1 VYSWGEHS
9 QGKIGRIVGSRGKSQ
24 QITLDL
30 EKIGAKNAINI
41 FCGKNHSFFIDKKN
55 QIFAFGQNNH
65 G

>member
-55 QIFAFGQNNH
+55 
-65 G
+65 